1 MAARAVSYWLSR
13 TMWSV
18 LVTLRHA
25 TVGPASPHHPAPEPL
40 LSRGSELLVPLGPTV
55 RRRRLGAEL
64 RRLREAHSL
73 KLEEVAERLGLAPS
87 TLSRIETG
95 KAPTKSAYL
104 TALLEMYQVSDPGA
118 RKVLV
123 DMAREGHRKGWWSI
137 YDDVLPSGFDIYVGL
152 EAEASGLRSY
162 ETDVVHGLLQT
173 TDYAVAV
180 LRELRPRDSQE
191 QIERV
196 VDLRME
202 RQRLLDQD
210 PPLDL
215 WLIMDEG
222 AIRRNIGGPVVMRN
236 QLEHLIQASR
246 WTNVTMQILAFEAGA
261 HAGLVG
267 PFSILEFPERTDSDV
282 AYTESLGGMIY
293 LEKDRDVRACAET
306 FDRMRAAALSPAA
319 SVELIQ
325 QVLRELPR
333 LRRLRKTAN
342 HPMEGEADGHR
353 PHQSAL
359 VQEQRKQRRGMCGD
373 SAPPRRGSRCPRFE
387 GPWQ

>member
-1 MAARAVSYWLSR
+1 
-13 TMWSV
+13 
-18 LVTLRHA
+18 
-25 TVGPASPHHPAPEPL
+25 
-40 LSRGSELLVPLGPTV
+40 VPLGPTV

-104 TALLEMYQVSDPGA
+104 SALLDQYQVDDPGA

-173 TDYAVAV
+173 TDYALAV
-180 LRELRPRDSQE
+180 LRELRPRDNEE
-191 QIERV
+191 QIQRV
-196 VDLRME
+196 VDLRMQ
-202 RQRLLDQD
+202 RQRLLDQE

-215 WLIMDEG
+215 WLILDEG
-222 AIRRNIGGPVVMRN
+222 AIRRNVGGSAVMRR
-236 QLEHLIQASR
+236 QLEHLVQASR
-246 WTNVTMQILAFEAGA
+246 WSNVTLQILSFESGA
-261 HAGLVG
+261 HAGLTG
-267 PFSILEFPERTDSDV
+267 PFAILEFPERTDSEV
-282 AYTESLGGMIY
+282 AYTESVGGMIY
-293 LEKDRDVRACAET
+293 LEKDREVRACAEA
-306 FDRMRAAALSPAA
+306 FDRMRATALSPVA

-325 QVLRELPR
+325 QVSREL
-333 LRRLRKTAN
+333 
-342 HPMEGEADGHR
+342 
-353 PHQSAL
+353 S
-359 VQEQRKQRRGMCGD
+359 
-373 SAPPRRGSRCPRFE
+373 
-387 GPWQ
+387 

>member
-1 MAARAVSYWLSR
+1 M
-13 TMWSV
+13 
-18 LVTLRHA
+18 
-25 TVGPASPHHPAPEPL
+25 
-40 LSRGSELLVPLGPTV
+40 PLGPTV

-64 RRLREAHSL
+64 RRLREGHSL

-104 TALLEMYQVSDPGA
+104 TAMLEMYQVSDPGA

-222 AIRRNIGGPVVMRN
+222 AIRRNIGGSAVMRN

-267 PFSILEFPERTDSDV
+267 PFSILEFPERSDSDV
-282 AYTESLGGMIY
+282 AYTESVGGMIY
-293 LEKDRDVRACAET
+293 LEKDREVRACAEA

-325 QVLRELPR
+325 RVAREF
-333 LRRLRKTAN
+333 T
-342 HPMEGEADGHR
+342 
-353 PHQSAL
+353 
-359 VQEQRKQRRGMCGD
+359 
-373 SAPPRRGSRCPRFE
+373 
-387 GPWQ
+387 

>member
-1 MAARAVSYWLSR
+1 M
-13 TMWSV
+13 
-18 LVTLRHA
+18 
-25 TVGPASPHHPAPEPL
+25 
-40 LSRGSELLVPLGPTV
+40 PLGPTV

-104 TALLEMYQVSDPGA
+104 SALLDQYQVEDPGV

-173 TDYAVAV
+173 TDYALAV
-180 LRELRPRDSQE
+180 LRELRPRDTEE
-191 QIERV
+191 QLQRV
-196 VDLRME
+196 VDMRMQ

-215 WLIMDEG
+215 WLILDEG
-222 AIRRNIGGPVVMRN
+222 AIRRNVGGSEVMRH
-236 QLEHLIQASR
+236 QLQQLVQASR
-246 WTNVTMQILAFEAGA
+246 WANVTLQILSFASGA
-261 HAGLVG
+261 HAGLTG
-267 PFSILEFPERTDSDV
+267 PFAILEFPERTDSDV
-282 AYTESLGGMIY
+282 AYTESVGGMIY
-293 LEKDRDVRACAET
+293 LEKDREVRACVEA
-306 FDRMRAAALSPAA
+306 FDRMRAAALSPVA
-319 SVELIQ
+319 SVDLIQ
-325 QVLRELPR
+325 QVSGEL
-333 LRRLRKTAN
+333 
-342 HPMEGEADGHR
+342 
-353 PHQSAL
+353 S
-359 VQEQRKQRRGMCGD
+359 
-373 SAPPRRGSRCPRFE
+373 
-387 GPWQ
+387 

>member
-1 MAARAVSYWLSR
+1 M
-13 TMWSV
+13 
-18 LVTLRHA
+18 
-25 TVGPASPHHPAPEPL
+25 
-40 LSRGSELLVPLGPTV
+40 PLGPTV

-73 KLEEVAERLGLAPS
+73 KLEEVAEQLGLAPS

-104 TALLEMYQVSDPGA
+104 TAMLGMYGVDDPGA

-152 EAEASGLRSY
+152 EAEACGLRSY

-173 TDYAVAV
+173 TDYALAV
-180 LRELRPRDSQE
+180 LRELRPRDSDE
-191 QIERV
+191 QIRRV
-196 VDLRME
+196 VDLRMQ

-215 WLIMDEG
+215 WLILDEG
-222 AIRRNIGGPVVMRN
+222 AIRRNIGGTAVMRP

-246 WTNVTMQILAFEAGA
+246 WSNVTLQVLAFGSGA
-261 HAGLVG
+261 HAGLTG
-267 PFSILEFPERTDSDV
+267 PFSILEFPERSDEDV
-282 AYTESLGGMIY
+282 AYTESVGGMIY
-293 LEKDRDVRACAET
+293 MEKDREVRLCAEA

-325 QVLRELPR
+325 HVSREL
-333 LRRLRKTAN
+333 
-342 HPMEGEADGHR
+342 
-353 PHQSAL
+353 S
-359 VQEQRKQRRGMCGD
+359 
-373 SAPPRRGSRCPRFE
+373 
-387 GPWQ
+387 

>member
-1 MAARAVSYWLSR
+1 
-13 TMWSV
+13 
-18 LVTLRHA
+18 
-25 TVGPASPHHPAPEPL
+25 
-40 LSRGSELLVPLGPTV
+40 VPLGPTV

-73 KLEEVAERLGLAPS
+73 KLEEVAEQLGLAPS

-95 KAPTKSAYL
+95 KAPTKSGYL
-104 TALLEMYQVSDPGA
+104 TAMLGMYGVDDPGA

-152 EAEASGLRSY
+152 EAEACGLRSY

-173 TDYAVAV
+173 TDYALAV
-180 LRELRPRDSQE
+180 LRELRPRDSDE
-191 QIERV
+191 QIRRV
-196 VDLRME
+196 VDLRMQ

-215 WLIMDEG
+215 WLILDEG
-222 AIRRNIGGPVVMRN
+222 AIRRNIGGTAVMRP

-246 WTNVTMQILAFEAGA
+246 WSNVTLQVLAFGSGA
-261 HAGLVG
+261 HAGLTG
-267 PFSILEFPERTDSDV
+267 PFSILEFPERSDEDV
-282 AYTESLGGMIY
+282 AYTESVGGMIY
-293 LEKDRDVRACAET
+293 MEKDREVRLCAEA

-325 QVLRELPR
+325 HVSREL
-333 LRRLRKTAN
+333 
-342 HPMEGEADGHR
+342 
-353 PHQSAL
+353 S
-359 VQEQRKQRRGMCGD
+359 
-373 SAPPRRGSRCPRFE
+373 
-387 GPWQ
+387 

>member
-1 MAARAVSYWLSR
+1 M
-13 TMWSV
+13 
-18 LVTLRHA
+18 
-25 TVGPASPHHPAPEPL
+25 
-40 LSRGSELLVPLGPTV
+40 PLGPTV

-73 KLEEVAERLGLAPS
+73 KLEEVAEQLGLAPS

-104 TALLEMYQVSDPGA
+104 TAMLGMYGVDDPGA

-152 EAEASGLRSY
+152 EAEACGLRSY

-173 TDYAVAV
+173 TDYALAV
-180 LRELRPRDSQE
+180 LRELRPRDSDE
-191 QIERV
+191 QIRRV
-196 VDLRME
+196 VDLRMQ

-215 WLIMDEG
+215 WLILDEG
-222 AIRRNIGGPVVMRN
+222 AIRRNIGGPAVMRP

-246 WTNVTMQILAFEAGA
+246 WSNVTLQVLAFGSGA
-261 HAGLVG
+261 HAGLTG
-267 PFSILEFPERTDSDV
+267 PFSILEFPERSDEDV
-282 AYTESLGGMIY
+282 AYTESVGGMIY
-293 LEKDRDVRACAET
+293 MEKDREVRLCAEA
-306 FDRMRAAALSPAA
+306 FDRMRATALSPAA

-325 QVLRELPR
+325 YVSREF
-333 LRRLRKTAN
+333 
-342 HPMEGEADGHR
+342 
-353 PHQSAL
+353 S
-359 VQEQRKQRRGMCGD
+359 
-373 SAPPRRGSRCPRFE
+373 
-387 GPWQ
+387 

>member
-1 MAARAVSYWLSR
+1 
-13 TMWSV
+13 
-18 LVTLRHA
+18 
-25 TVGPASPHHPAPEPL
+25 
-40 LSRGSELLVPLGPTV
+40 VPLGPTV

-104 TALLEMYQVSDPGA
+104 SALLDQYQVDDPGV

-162 ETDVVHGLLQT
+162 ETDLVHGLLQT
-173 TDYAVAV
+173 TDYALAV
-180 LRELRPRDSQE
+180 LRELRPRDTEE
-191 QIERV
+191 QLQRV
-196 VDLRME
+196 VDLRMQ

-215 WLIMDEG
+215 WLILDEG
-222 AIRRNIGGPVVMRN
+222 AIRRNVGGSEVMRR
-236 QLEHLIQASR
+236 QLEHLVQASR
-246 WTNVTMQILAFEAGA
+246 WANVTLQILSFASGA
-261 HAGLVG
+261 HAGLTG
-267 PFSILEFPERTDSDV
+267 PFAILDFPERTDSDV
-282 AYTESLGGMIY
+282 AYTESVGGMIY
-293 LEKDRDVRACAET
+293 LEKDREVRVCAEA
-306 FDRMRAAALSPAA
+306 FDRMRAAALSPVA

-325 QVLRELPR
+325 QVSREL
-333 LRRLRKTAN
+333 
-342 HPMEGEADGHR
+342 
-353 PHQSAL
+353 S
-359 VQEQRKQRRGMCGD
+359 
-373 SAPPRRGSRCPRFE
+373 
-387 GPWQ
+387 